1 MPDTYDPANWYWKVG
16 GKDGQVFSSAK
27 PGYVSENNKDY
38 KAWLKNENHP
48 SGGEY
53 MTDGELA
60 DVLLKAGLP
69 SDVIAAAGADD
80 FGPALAASDQL
91 QIIQAIGVDLK
102 STAAPS
108 LNAIYD
114 ISGQSWQDIRDEAL
128 YVQTFGSFSGGETSF
143 VWRARNKEVTF
154 DSTEKFLAVVKGL
167 ADYYTKWRQ
176 HLTNNKA
183 KPDLGTVAID

>member
-1 MPDTYDPANWYWKVG
+1 
-16 GKDGQVFSSAK
+16 
-27 PGYVSENNKDY
+27 
-38 KAWLKNENHP
+38 
-48 SGGEY
+48 
-53 MTDGELA
+53 
-60 DVLLKAGLP
+60 LP